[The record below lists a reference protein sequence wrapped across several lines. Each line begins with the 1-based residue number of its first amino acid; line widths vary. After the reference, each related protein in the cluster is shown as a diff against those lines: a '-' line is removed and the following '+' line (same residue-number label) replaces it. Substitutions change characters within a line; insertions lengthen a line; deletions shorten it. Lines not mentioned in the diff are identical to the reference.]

1 MKRAVVA
8 ACTLPM
14 ILRLAPAPTLAQQE
28 SAQPP
33 SRSKAERIA
42 DRAVG
47 SLAGWK
53 IKAAENLLS
62 NNEKELA
69 PTPEYKTALGYL
81 RAIQG
86 DAEQGITLLQEASR
100 AKPNDPA
107 PEYYLGEVQYWRQN
121 PDAASSAWR
130 SARGR
135 AKTLVDA
142 NSADAYAQ
150 YYLGASQARLKQF
163 GPARKALEA
172 AREGGFDPTLVDY
185 QLGLSYVLE
194 EKWQDAVTAF
204 DAVAASDPKFAHL
217 YFYRGLAWEKLG
229 RKDKWLNDWS
239 SFVGLAPAAPEAAVA
254 QTMLA
259 AASR

>member
-1 MKRAVVA
+1 
-8 ACTLPM
+8 M
-14 ILRLAPAPTLAQQE
+14 ILRLAPAPSSAQQE
-28 SAQPP
+28 QKPVQPP
-33 SRSKAERIA
+33 SRSKAERIG

-47 SLAGWK
+47 NLAAWK
-53 IKAAENLLS
+53 IKAAENVLGA
-62 NNEKELA
+62 NEAELGT
-69 PTPEYKTALGYL
+69 TPEYNTALGYL

-86 DAEQGITLLQEASR
+86 DAEQGLALLRKASE
-100 AKPNDPA
+100 AKPTDPA

-121 PDAASSAWR
+121 PDTAASAWK

-135 AKTLVDA
+135 AKTLVDV

-194 EKWQDAVTAF
+194 EKWQDAVAAF
-204 DAVAASDPKFAHL
+204 DAVAAGDPKFAHL
-217 YFYRGLAWEKLG
+217 YFYRGLAWGKLD
-229 RKDKWLNDWS
+229 RKDKMLVDMDQ
-239 SFVGLAPAAPEAAVA
+239 FVKLAPNAPEAAIA
-254 QTMLA
+254 GTYLA
-259 AASR
+259 AAKR